1 MSKFGMNVKFTAKE
15 GQRDALAQILL
26 GAAAVAEGEPDCEKY
41 IISVSDTEPD
51 VIWVYEIWSNAEAHQ
66 ASLDQEAS
74 KASIRQA
81 MPLIAGVESC
91 QIRPVGGK
99 GL

>member
-1 MSKFGMNVKFTAKE
+1 MSKFGMNVKFTAKS
-15 GQRDALAQILL
+15 GQREALAQILL
-26 GAAAVAEGEPDCEKY
+26 SAAAAAEGVPDCEKY

-51 VIWVYEIWSNAEAHQ
+51 VIWVYEVWSNAEAHQ

-81 MPLIAGVESC
+81 MPLIAGVESY